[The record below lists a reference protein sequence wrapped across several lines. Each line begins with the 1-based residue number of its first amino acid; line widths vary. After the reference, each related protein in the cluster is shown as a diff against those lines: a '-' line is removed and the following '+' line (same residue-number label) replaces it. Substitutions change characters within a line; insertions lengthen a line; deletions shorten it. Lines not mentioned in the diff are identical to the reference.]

1 MVTTW
6 VGEAKKEL
14 AFHGDAL
21 NVTARMQ
28 GHCRSLGALCLVS
41 APLLSDLDGMD
52 EFEVSSMG
60 ALDLRGRSGAL
71 EVSSL
76 KVLHS

>member
-1 MVTTW
+1 VVTTW

-41 APLLSDLDGMD
+41 VPLLSDLDALD
-52 EFEVSSMG
+52 DFEVSSMG
-60 ALDLRGRSGAL
+60 AVDLRGRSGVL
-71 EVSSL
+71 EVSSIEF
-76 KVLHS
+76 VRS